1 MQRSAAIRKIE
12 QDMIQLGQLY
22 QEVAELIH
30 QQEPA
35 VTQINQG
42 AEETHTYVQQANT
55 KLDTA
60 ITSARN
66 ARRWKWYAL
75 IIVGTYQVLFLS
87 HVGSADPLSR
97 HHCHRR
103 RCGRRCHRQQ
113 QQRALSSLL
122 ISLLLFCTAR
132 SDSTRVVD
140 SYPYRPFSR
149 QPLAPPRFYT
159 TPRMSYLLSC
169 VKAMFARFC
178 SLFYFM
184 VVYSVCAN
192 HATVM
197 MTVWLVLR
205 DAVPLCARSRAV
217 AHGCI
222 Y

>member
-75 IIVGTYQVLFLS
+75 IIVGTYQVLVL
-87 HVGSADPLSR
+87 PLR
-97 HHCHRR
+97 
-103 RCGRRCHRQQ
+103 
-113 QQRALSSLL
+113 
-122 ISLLLFCTAR
+122 
-132 SDSTRVVD
+132 
-140 SYPYRPFSR
+140 
-149 QPLAPPRFYT
+149 
-159 TPRMSYLLSC
+159 
-169 VKAMFARFC
+169 
-178 SLFYFM
+178 
-184 VVYSVCAN
+184 
-192 HATVM
+192 
-197 MTVWLVLR
+197 
-205 DAVPLCARSRAV
+205 LC
-217 AHGCI
+217 
-222 Y
+222 